1 MIVYL
6 QEHSGCGSEQCKEL
20 LGNHICSPT
29 INTSNNLA
37 HSEKY
42 EIEERLSDSSL
53 AINEKKIN
61 SNHQNSLSEETHI
74 SEVYID
80 PKEHD
85 FKASKAVILYE
96 YSLLKNYLKN
106 LNIEEPPD
114 ATLKT
119 INGDNL
125 DRATNRKLRLIF
137 RSKQLKLLLP
147 LNEITE
153 IEQKVT
159 TFSKLV
165 KRRVK
170 MFEAL
175 KEIEDKVVH
184 IANDLVK
191 SLNGSNSSIVKEVDS
206 TKILDFSVMETV
218 QNFSEQLKALK
229 TKSTVSINNLLL
241 KITFFSSLLIYIL
254 RVYC

>member
-1 MIVYL
+1 MLIVYL
-6 QEHSGCGSEQCKEL
+6 QEQSGCGSKRCDEL

-37 HSEKY
+37 HREKY
-42 EIEERLSDSSL
+42 ETEEHLSDPSHV
-53 AINEKKIN
+53 INKCKNEKKLN
-61 SNHQNSLSEETHI
+61 SNKTKNSLSYSCENSLSEETRI

-80 PKEHD
+80 PEEHD

-96 YSLLKNYLKN
+96 YSLLKNFLKN

-119 INGDNL
+119 INSDNL
-125 DRATNRKLRLIF
+125 DRATNRKLRLIY
-137 RSKQLKLLLP
+137 RSKQLKVLLP
-147 LNEITE
+147 LNEVTE

-159 TFSKLV
+159 KFSKLK

-175 KEIEDKVVH
+175 KEIEKKVAQ
-184 IANDLVK
+184 ISNNLVK
-191 SLNGSNSSIVKEVDS
+191 SSNDSNSSIVKEFDS
-206 TKILDFSVMETV
+206 EKLLDTSVMEIL
-218 QNFSEQLKALK
+218 QNVSEQLKALK
-229 TKSTVSINNLLL
+229 IKSTVSINN
-241 KITFFSSLLIYIL
+241 
-254 RVYC
+254 C

>member
-1 MIVYL
+1 M
-6 QEHSGCGSEQCKEL
+6 
-20 LGNHICSPT
+20 
-29 INTSNNLA
+29 
-37 HSEKY
+37 
-42 EIEERLSDSSL
+42 
-53 AINEKKIN
+53 
-61 SNHQNSLSEETHI
+61 
-74 SEVYID
+74 
-80 PKEHD
+80 
-85 FKASKAVILYE
+85 
-96 YSLLKNYLKN
+96 LKNYLKN

-165 KRRVK
+165 KRRIK

-175 KEIEDKVVH
+175 NEIEEKVAH

-191 SLNGSNSSIVKEVDS
+191 SLNDSNSSIVKEVDS
-206 TKILDFSVMETV
+206 KQILDSSVMETV
-218 QNFSEQLKALK
+218 QSFSEQLKALK
-229 TKSTVSINNLLL
+229 IKSTVSINN
-241 KITFFSSLLIYIL
+241 
-254 RVYC
+254 C

>member
-1 MIVYL
+1 MLIVYL
-6 QEHSGCGSEQCKEL
+6 QGHSGCGSEQCKEL

-53 AINEKKIN
+53 AINKCKNEKKLNLNEVN
-61 SNHQNSLSEETHI
+61 SNHQNCLSEETHI

-175 KEIEDKVVH
+175 KEIEDKVAH

-206 TKILDFSVMETV
+206 TKILDSSVMETV
-218 QNFSEQLKALK
+218 KNFSEQLKALK
-229 TKSTVSINNLLL
+229 MKSTVSINN
-241 KITFFSSLLIYIL
+241 
-254 RVYC
+254 C

>member
-6 QEHSGCGSEQCKEL
+6 QGHSGCGSEQCKEL

-29 INTSNNLA
+29 VNTSNNLA

-53 AINEKKIN
+53 AINKCKNEKKLNLNKVN

-74 SEVYID
+74 LEVYID

-175 KEIEDKVVH
+175 KEIEDKVAH

-191 SLNGSNSSIVKEVDS
+191 SLKGSNSSIIKEVDS
-206 TKILDFSVMETV
+206 TKILDSSVMETV

-229 TKSTVSINNLLL
+229 MKSTVSINN
-241 KITFFSSLLIYIL
+241 
-254 RVYC
+254 C

>member
-6 QEHSGCGSEQCKEL
+6 QGHYGCGSEQCKEL
-20 LGNHICSPT
+20 LGNHTCSPT

-42 EIEERLSDSSL
+42 EIEERLSYSSL
-53 AINEKKIN
+53 AINKCKNEKKLNLNKVN
-61 SNHQNSLSEETHI
+61 SNHQNSLSEEIHI

-170 MFEAL
+170 TFEAL
-175 KEIEDKVVH
+175 KEIEDKVAH

-191 SLNGSNSSIVKEVDS
+191 SLNASNSAIVKEVDS
-206 TKILDFSVMETV
+206 TKILDSSVLETV

-229 TKSTVSINNLLL
+229 MKSTVSINN
-241 KITFFSSLLIYIL
+241 
-254 RVYC
+254 C

>member
-6 QEHSGCGSEQCKEL
+6 QGHSGCGSEQCKEL

-42 EIEERLSDSSL
+42 EIEERLSDSTL
-53 AINEKKIN
+53 AINKCKNEKKLNLNKVN

-175 KEIEDKVVH
+175 KEIEDKVAH

-191 SLNGSNSSIVKEVDS
+191 SLNVSNSSIIKEVDS
-206 TKILDFSVMETV
+206 TKILDSSVMETV

-229 TKSTVSINNLLL
+229 TKSTVSINN
-241 KITFFSSLLIYIL
+241 
-254 RVYC
+254 C

>member
-1 MIVYL
+1 MLIVYL
-6 QEHSGCGSEQCKEL
+6 QGHSGCGSEQCKEL

-53 AINEKKIN
+53 AINKCKNEKKLNLNKVN

-175 KEIEDKVVH
+175 KEIEDKVAH

-206 TKILDFSVMETV
+206 TKILDSSVMETV

-229 TKSTVSINNLLL
+229 TKSTVSINN
-241 KITFFSSLLIYIL
+241 
-254 RVYC
+254 C

>member
-6 QEHSGCGSEQCKEL
+6 QGHSGCGSEQCKEL

-29 INTSNNLA
+29 INTSNSLA

-42 EIEERLSDSSL
+42 EIEERLSDSLL
-53 AINEKKIN
+53 AINKCKNEKKLNLNIVN
-61 SNHQNSLSEETHI
+61 SNHQNSVSEETHI

-175 KEIEDKVVH
+175 KEIEKKVAH
-184 IANDLVK
+184 IANDLVN
-191 SLNGSNSSIVKEVDS
+191 SLNVSNSSIVKEVDS
-206 TKILDFSVMETV
+206 KKILDSSVMETL
-218 QNFSEQLKALK
+218 QSFSEQLKALK
-229 TKSTVSINNLLL
+229 IKSTVSINN
-241 KITFFSSLLIYIL
+241 F
-254 RVYC
+254 